1 MATEMSTIVKK
12 IVPYLQ
18 RRGYSLDDNMFFG
31 TRAQNEQEQ
40 AGFVDILI
48 KRSAKATKALYL
60 IEAKRDSA
68 KLNVKHREQA
78 LKYGNTIV
86 VPFVVITNG
95 AEFELYN
102 VVTGRKLKVNGS
114 VIGKAPAYHHLD
126 AVLGQF
132 KANPMLDNIDLATD
146 DSLPYRP
153 GLNLPQLQAL
163 IRRCHNTI
171 RNVEKDEENV
181 FADVS
186 KLLFLKLL
194 EEKQDRGELKFVL
207 PYTYRFH
214 ELAVKNKVP
223 DQVKDAILSM
233 MEQVVKLPSYGD
245 VMTPMLHMAK
255 PVTFQ
260 KVVAELSKAN
270 FTDSELDVRGS
281 VFEYFVRVS
290 LKGRRLG
297 QFFTP
302 RPLIRLMLSLLPLEQ
317 VIPDLLDPNKCDTIV
332 DPGCGSGGFLLVA
345 MNTLLQKV
353 ALETGHMY
361 SKEKAEW
368 LKDRIR
374 KDVLWGADANQRI
387 ASTAKMNM
395 IIAGDGFAN
404 IRHGDSLSE
413 EVEFLR
419 IKNRIVPLADF
430 VVTNPP
436 FGMSEADTL
445 TNADL
450 ELFSVRLTKTQAL
463 FLQKMVKITKPG
475 GRICTVIDEG
485 MLNTAAMARIRKF
498 LMSECFINA
507 VLHLPGVTFEPNK
520 INVRSS
526 ILLMTRKPNEDTVQ
540 EHPIRM
546 IDLQNIGYDSMG
558 EEDIAIPIEDVI
570 DLVHSRW
577 DDIARI
583 ELGLDDTGGIFSSYP
598 LQLGTVVSENE
609 ARLDFKYYDPDVCSF
624 IDNLR
629 KAGALSLEELRLQTE
644 PIRRGKSPAKAEYNA
659 DMTSEVEVIKAGNIG
674 RSGIVG
680 NRDIIPENVYE
691 RLKPAQVHR
700 NDLLIAST
708 GEGTLG
714 KAAVYESDIKA
725 LADGHVTIVRLDDRV
740 SPEYAAW
747 YLRSE
752 FGQMQI
758 NRLFT
763 GATGQT
769 ELPED
774 AVRRI
779 LMLAPKDKAKQSQF
793 VQEWVT
799 QVQSADAME
808 AEAATKR
815 QHAQSDFVSHLHQLM
830 TTV

>member
-1 MATEMSTIVKK
+1 MDQ
-12 IVPYLQ
+12 LL
-18 RRGYSLDDNMFFG
+18 G
-31 TRAQNEQEQ
+31 
-40 AGFVDILI
+40 AGQ
-48 KRSAKATKALYL
+48 SAKATKALYL

-68 KLNVKHREQA
+68 RLNVKHREQA
-78 LKYGNTIV
+78 LKYGNTIG

-95 AEFELYN
+95 LEFELCN
-102 VVTGRKLKVNGS
+102 VVSGRKLKVNGS
-114 VIGKAPAYHHLD
+114 VIGKVPAYHRLD
-126 AVLGQF
+126 AILGQF
-132 KANPMLDNIDLATD
+132 KTNPMLDNVDLATD

-153 GLNLPQLQAL
+153 GLNLPQLQSL

-207 PYTYRFH
+207 PYTYRFY
-214 ELAVKNKVP
+214 ELALKNKEP

-245 VMTPMLHMAK
+245 VMTPVLNMAK

-302 RPLIRLMLSLLPLEQ
+302 RPVIRLMLSLLPLEQ
-317 VIPDLLDPNKCDTIV
+317 VIPDLLDPDKHVCIV
-332 DPGCGSGGFLLVA
+332 DPACGSGGFLLVA

-353 ALETGHMY
+353 ASETGHMY
-361 SKEKAEW
+361 SKEKAGW
-368 LKDRIR
+368 LKDRIM

-404 IRHGDSLSE
+404 IRHGDSLTE
-413 EVEFLR
+413 EVGFLCV
-419 IKNRIVPLADF
+419 KNRTMPLADF

-445 TNADL
+445 TDADL
-450 ELFSVRLTKTQAL
+450 DLFGVRLTKTQAL
-463 FLQKMVKITKPG
+463 FLQKMVGITKPS

-498 LMSECFINA
+498 LISECFIDA
-507 VLHLPGVTFEPNK
+507 VFHLPDVTFVPNK

-526 ILLMTRKPNEDTVQ
+526 VLLMTRKPNEDAVQ
-540 EHPIRM
+540 EYPIRM
-546 IDLQNIGYDSMG
+546 IDLQNVSYDSMG
-558 EEDIAIPIEDVI
+558 EEDATTPIEDI
-570 DLVHSRW
+570 IHLVHSRW
-577 DDIARI
+577 DDMASIQ
-583 ELGLDDTGGIFSSYP
+583 LSLDDTGGIFRSYP
-598 LQLGTVVSENE
+598 LQLSMVVAENE
-609 ARLDFKYYDPDVCSF
+609 ARLDFKYYDPAVCSF
-624 IDNLR
+624 IDDLR
-629 KAGALSLEELRLQTE
+629 KAGALNLEELRLKTE
-644 PIRRGKSPAKAEYNA
+644 PIIRGKSPAKAEYNA

-674 RSGIVG
+674 KSGIVG
-680 NRDIIPENVYE
+680 NRDIIPENVYD
-691 RLKPAQVHR
+691 RLKTAQLHR

-714 KAAVYESDIKA
+714 KATVYDSDVKA
-725 LADGHVTIVRLDDRV
+725 LADGHVTIVRLDDRI
-740 SPEYAAW
+740 SPEYGAW

-752 FGQMQI
+752 FGQKQI

-763 GATGQT
+763 GATGLI

-774 AVRRI
+774 AARRI
-779 LMLAPKDKAKQSQF
+779 LVLAPKDKVKQAKL

-799 QVQSADAME
+799 QVQDAGMMEADAKS
-808 AEAATKR
+808 KR
-815 QHAQSDFVSHLHQLM
+815 EHAQSDFIGHLKQLM
-830 TTV
+830 TFNTAT